1 MGDNQDPE
9 HISESLETIFW
20 VKILTFLR
28 IRDGKFKSGMNI
40 PDPQHYLLPHLRSL
54 ASEVLATLQFILL
67 MGMGRR
73 GTSSISVHELLILFS
88 FDNKDTF
95 CSLTPTT
102 KKRFIFGGQLPKK
115 RENLE
120 INYKRN
126 A

>member
-1 MGDNQDPE
+1 M
-9 HISESLETIFW
+9 
-20 VKILTFLR
+20 
-28 IRDGKFKSGMNI
+28 
-40 PDPQHYLLPHLRSL
+40 YLRSL

-95 CSLTPTT
+95 CSLTNN
-102 KKRFIFGGQLPKK
+102 KKTRFIFVGQLLKK
-115 RENLE
+115 RKKLE
-120 INYKRN
+120 MNYKRN